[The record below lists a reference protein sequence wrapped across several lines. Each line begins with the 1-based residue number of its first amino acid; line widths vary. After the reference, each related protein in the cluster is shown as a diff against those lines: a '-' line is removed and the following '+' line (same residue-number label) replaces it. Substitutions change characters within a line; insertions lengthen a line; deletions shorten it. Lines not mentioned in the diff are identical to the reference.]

1 MKKQLFLIAGAAVIM
16 ASCGGETPKEDPGAA
31 QAKIDSALKAQEA
44 AHEAEMQRQNDS
56 IVAAQKV
63 IADSVAAAE
72 AAAAEAAKKGGKKT
86 TTKKDPKTNPPASPA
101 PPPAPAPAP
110 NPKENR
116 FNEQGTKT
124 VDPASTKKKE
134 DRFK

>member
-1 MKKQLFLIAGAAVIM
+1 MKKQILLIAGAAIM
-16 ASCGGETPKEDPGAA
+16 LASCGGETPKEDPGAA

-63 IADSVAAAE
+63 IADSIAAAE
-72 AAAAEAAKKGGKKT
+72 AAAAEAAAKKGGKKV
-86 TTKKDPKTNPPASPA
+86 TKTPKADPPASPA

-116 FNEQGTKT
+116 FNEQGAKT

>member
-63 IADSVAAAE
+63 IADSIAAAE
-72 AAAAEAAKKGGKKT
+72 AAAAEAAAKKGGKKV
-86 TTKKDPKTNPPASPA
+86 TKTPKADPPASPA